1 MKKTIN
7 CIASFTSRKAHIH
20 SAVLPNLFCEGDILH
35 LYPDPM
41 CFMIWNHGHY
51 AKVNY

>member
-1 MKKTIN
+1 MKKNN
-7 CIASFTSRKAHIH
+7 CKTSFTSWKAHIH
-20 SAVLPNLFCEGDILH
+20 SALLPNLLCEGDILH

-41 CFMIWNHGHY
+41 CFMIWNHGQY